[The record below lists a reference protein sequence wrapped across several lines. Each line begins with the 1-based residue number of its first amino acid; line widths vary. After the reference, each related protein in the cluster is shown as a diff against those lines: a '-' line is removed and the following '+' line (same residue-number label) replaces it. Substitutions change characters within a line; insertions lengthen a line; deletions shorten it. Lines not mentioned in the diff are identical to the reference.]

1 MKFFFTIILFICFF
15 NSTSVSYA
23 KNFLVGEEVSDY
35 FNYKQLEFIN
45 TLIVKLVDSNNLKSF
60 ILLS

>member
-1 MKFFFTIILFICFF
+1 MKFFFTIILFIFFF
-15 NSTSVSYA
+15 NSSSVSYA